1 LLLSQD
7 LKKVQPWNQAA
18 ARCVWKK
25 EQETDAGGWQVDA
38 WRAGTIQ
45 VHSAA
50 SSFRPHSSFVRQ
62 KVAALSSLREASV
75 APSRKSKRFWIWL
88 AAAVVVVV
96 ALLGIGA
103 ARLTR
108 GSGIDLNKLAKVT
121 RADVARSVVATG
133 KIQPITKVE
142 VKSKASGIVEK
153 LYVDIN
159 NQVHKGQQLA
169 QLDQQEIVAQV
180 EAQRAQLAAAEANV
194 STYQANIEQD
204 KVNAA
209 APDLPMYKATLDRNL
224 EMQKLGIV
232 SRQALDDANKDYL
245 AALTRR
251 DSAKAQIGVDA
262 ARLKQARAQVLQ
274 AQASLKQLEEQLSY
288 TTIVAPMDG
297 VILSRDVEIGD
308 AVSSILVLGSTATLV
323 MTEGDINQVY
333 VQGKVDEADIA
344 HVYMSQ
350 PARIK
355 VESFRDRVFNGKVT
369 KIAPLGVEK
378 DNVTTFE
385 VRVSIDNPGGELKA
399 NMTANAEI
407 ILDEHKGVLTV
418 PESAVIYDSQ
428 KKATVEVPDKKQK
441 EGKRKVPVTVGLSN
455 GSVTEI
461 LSGLKE
467 GDSVVLQQ

>member
-1 LLLSQD
+1 
-7 LKKVQPWNQAA
+7 
-18 ARCVWKK
+18 
-25 EQETDAGGWQVDA
+25 
-38 WRAGTIQ
+38 
-45 VHSAA
+45 
-50 SSFRPHSSFVRQ
+50 
-62 KVAALSSLREASV
+62 VAA
-75 APSRKSKRFWIWL
+75 SRKSKKFWIWL
-88 AAAVVVVV
+88 TVIVVVVLAAAGAGV
-96 ALLGIGA
+96 ELLVK
-103 ARLTR
+103 
-108 GSGIDLNKLAKVT
+108 GSSIDPNRIAKVT
-121 RADVARSVVATG
+121 RGDVARSVVATG

-159 NQVHKGQQLA
+159 NKVTKGQQLA

-180 EAQRAQLAAAEANV
+180 DAQRAQLASAEANV
-194 STYQANIEQD
+194 TSFEANIEQD

-224 EMQKLGIV
+224 EMKKEGLV
-232 SRQALDDANKDYL
+232 SQQALDDANKDYL

-251 DSAKAQIGVDA
+251 DSSKAQIGVDNA
-262 ARLKQARAQVLQ
+262 KLKQAHAQVLQ
-274 AQASLKQLEEQLSY
+274 SQASLKQLEEQLGY

-344 HVYMSQ
+344 HVYMAH

-355 VESFRDRVFNGKVT
+355 VESFRDRFFTGKVT

-407 ILDEHKGVLTV
+407 LLDEHKGVLTV
-418 PESAVIYDSQ
+418 PENAVSYDNQ
-428 KKATVEVPDKKQK
+428 KNATVQIPDAKQK
-441 EGKRKVPVTVGLSN
+441 DGYRIVPVKVGLSN

-461 LSGLKE
+461 VSGLKE
-467 GDSVVLQQ
+467 GQQVVLSQ

>member
-1 LLLSQD
+1 LEVL
-7 LKKVQPWNQAA
+7 
-18 ARCVWKK
+18 
-25 EQETDAGGWQVDA
+25 
-38 WRAGTIQ
+38 
-45 VHSAA
+45 
-50 SSFRPHSSFVRQ
+50 
-62 KVAALSSLREASV
+62 VAA
-75 APSRKSKRFWIWL
+75 SRKSKRFWVWL
-88 AAAVVVVV
+88 GVGVVLILAMAGVG
-96 ALLGIGA
+96 L
-103 ARLTR
+103 ARLVKG
-108 GSGIDLNKLAKVT
+108 GSIDPNRLAKVT
-121 RADVARSVVATG
+121 RGDVARSVVATG
-133 KIQPITKVE
+133 TIQPITKVE

-159 NQVHKGQQLA
+159 NKVTKGQPLA
-169 QLDQQEIVAQV
+169 QLDQEEIQAQV
-180 EAQRAQLAAAEANV
+180 DAQKAQLASAEANV
-194 STYQANIEQD
+194 TSYEANIEQD

-209 APDLPMYKATLDRNL
+209 APDLPMYKATLDRNA
-224 EMQKLGIV
+224 EMRKEGLV
-232 SRQALDDANKDYL
+232 SQQAYDDTNKDYL

-251 DSAKAQIGVDA
+251 DSARAQIGVDNA
-262 ARLKQARAQVLQ
+262 KLKQAKAQVLQ
-274 AQASLKQLEEQLSY
+274 NEASLKQLEEQLSY

-344 HVYMSQ
+344 HVYMGQ

-355 VESFRDRVFNGKVT
+355 VESFRDRTFNGKVT

-407 ILDEHKGVLTV
+407 LLDEHKGVLTV
-418 PESAVIYDSQ
+418 PENAVSYDAQ
-428 KKATVEVPDKKQK
+428 KNATVQVPDSKQK
-441 EGKRKVPVTVGLSN
+441 DGTRAAAVKVGLSN

-461 LSGLKE
+461 LSGLTA
-467 GDSVVLQQ
+467 GQQVVLQQ

>member
-1 LLLSQD
+1 M
-7 LKKVQPWNQAA
+7 
-18 ARCVWKK
+18 
-25 EQETDAGGWQVDA
+25 
-38 WRAGTIQ
+38 
-45 VHSAA
+45 AA
-50 SSFRPHSSFVRQ
+50 S
-62 KVAALSSLREASV
+62 
-75 APSRKSKRFWIWL
+75 RKRSKKFWIWL
-88 AAAVVVVV
+88 GAGVLVV
-96 ALLGIGA
+96 LLIAGA
-103 ARLTR
+103 GMARLAR
-108 GSGIDLNKLAKVT
+108 GSSIDQNKLAKVT
-121 RADVARSVVATG
+121 RGDVARSVVATG

-159 NQVHKGQQLA
+159 KYVHKGEQLA
-169 QLDQQEIVAQV
+169 QLDQQEIMAQV
-180 EAQRAQLAAAEANV
+180 EAQRAQLASAEANV
-194 STYQANIEQD
+194 GTYQANVDQD

-224 EMQKLGIV
+224 EMQKQGIV

-251 DSAKAQIGVDA
+251 DSSKAQIGVDTA
-262 ARLKQARAQVLQ
+262 KLKQAKAQVMQ
-274 AQASLKQLEEQLSY
+274 AKASLKQLEEQLSY
-288 TTIVAPMDG
+288 TTIIAPMDG
-297 VILSRDVEIGD
+297 VILSRDVEMGD

-323 MTEGDINQVY
+323 MTEGDIREVY

-344 HVYMSQ
+344 HVYMNQ

-369 KIAPLGVEK
+369 KISPMGVEK

-407 ILDEHKGVLTV
+407 LLDEHKGVLTV
-418 PESAVIYDSQ
+418 PENAVIYDNQ
-428 KKATVEVPDKKQK
+428 KKATVEIPDKKQK
-441 EGKRKVPVTVGLSN
+441 EGKRKVAVTVGLSN

-467 GDSVVLQQ
+467 GDQVVLQQ